1 MMKYL
6 KNKNIF
12 LLGDSNF
19 NLLNYNNHNSTNVLL
34 DSLASNSFVP
44 YILQPTQLTS
54 HSKTLIDNIFSN
66 IISPEAISGNLTL
79 AISDHLP
86 QFTIAPNVF
95 CNPPL
100 HKANIFKR
108 EWSNFNQENFIL
120 DYFSID
126 WNVALKLDEQNVDY
140 STESFLNKI
149 NSLLS
154 NYAPLKKSTSTN

>member
-66 IISPEAISGNLTL
+66 IISPESISCNFLTSEAI
-79 AISDHLP
+79 
-86 QFTIAPNVF
+86 F
-95 CNPPL
+95 
-100 HKANIFKR
+100 
-108 EWSNFNQENFIL
+108 
-120 DYFSID
+120 
-126 WNVALKLDEQNVDY
+126 
-140 STESFLNKI
+140 
-149 NSLLS
+149 
-154 NYAPLKKSTSTN
+154 